1 MRVYV
6 DVSPLYDLGMVGEVD
21 LLTAL
26 DGDLVVPEAVRT
38 ELDCEPA
45 AANLEHLIEE
55 EDVETNVDLDGYRDD
70 ARTVLGSEAPQVDVT
85 LVAAVL
91 AERDRGDGENFEV
104 GLVSDDKRLRRVAE
118 GLGATVTGTFGIV
131 TQASLGDKYFP
142 TSQAKRVIRRT
153 DSHGLVTTGPL
164 REQAIGDVG
173 ESG

>member
-6 DVSPLYDLGMVGEVD
+6 DVTPLYDLGMVGEMD

-26 DGDLVVPEAVRT
+26 DGDLVVPDAIRA
-38 ELDCEPA
+38 ELDVEPA

-55 EDVETNVDLDGYRDD
+55 EDVETDLDLDSYRED
-70 ARTVLGSEAPQVDVT
+70 ARAVLGDAPEVDVT

-91 AERDRGDGENFEV
+91 AERDRHDGEGEFDV

-118 GLGATVTGTFGIV
+118 GLGATVTGTFGVV
-131 TQASLGDKYFP
+131 THASLGDKYFP